1 MPHALSDIRHAP
13 LGPRPCATRHASC
26 ATRHTHSARRHA
38 SFGLRP
44 RTTPH
49 APCYAPCA
57 TRRRR
62 WLRLRDAGRRGER
75 QCCRFPLSSLLK
87 AFTTARGPMCATGNS
102 CAPPGR
108 KKNSKKR
115 IKRAITDEA
124 HLRRLCLHRG
134 VIVLLCAEGCAM
146 RAVCAVCAIPCVPHR
161 GCRTPELG
169 GP

>member
-1 MPHALSDIRHAP
+1 MPHALSDMRHAP
-13 LGPRPCATRHASC
+13 LGPRPSAMRNAARVMRHATYALGQAPCVIRPSATHHAPCAMLCATRQ
-26 ATRHTHSARRHA
+26 
-38 SFGLRP
+38 
-44 RTTPH
+44 
-49 APCYAPCA
+49 
-57 TRRRR
+57 RR